1 MKFML
6 LIYGNDQAAG
16 QASEAE
22 TKQVADAYEAF
33 TQSIR
38 QSGSFL
44 DGDPFHPAM
53 SAVTVRAPSGQSE
66 VMEGPAVTGD
76 PQLQAYYKV
85 QADSRDEAI
94 EMASRISGAR
104 FGSVEV
110 RQIPEFD

>member
-22 TKQVADAYEAF
+22 KKQVADAYEAF

-38 QSGSFL
+38 QRGSFL

-66 VMEGPAVTGD
+66 ITEGPAVTGD

-85 QADSRDEAI
+85 QADSREEAI
-94 EMASRISGAR
+94 EMASRIPGAR

>member
-66 VMEGPAVTGD
+66 VKEGPAVTGD

-94 EMASRISGAR
+94 EMASRIPGAR